1 MKYGRRGFTALLAL
15 ILAAGSGLPVS
26 AAEVKVSSD
35 QTKVTSG
42 SDITLTLT
50 LDEAVNDVICFD
62 YRVYFDMDSFS
73 LNKSTIGTACE
84 DAQVSTK
91 AMTYG
96 SEQKPCYSVNF
107 VDTTSEGV
115 ALRSGEIYQ
124 LTFTAKKDMTADWND
139 TFRVEREHFATTD
152 YWNTLK
158 ETDNGKVSYDVKSSI
173 VYGDVNGDG
182 KINTADAA
190 LTYASINGKVTL
202 KEEQQKVA
210 DVNGDGKINTADAAM
225 IYARV
230 NGKIAEF
237 PAESK

>member
-26 AAEVKVSSD
+26 AAKVKVTSD

-62 YRVYFDMDSFS
+62 YRVYFDTDSFS
-73 LNKSTIGTACE
+73 LKKSTIGTACE

-115 ALRSGEIYQ
+115 ALRSGKICQ
-124 LTFTAKKDMTADWND
+124 LTFTAKKDMTVDWKD
-139 TFRVEREHFATTD
+139 TFQVEREHFATTD

-158 ETDNGKVSYDVKSSI
+158 ETDDGKVSFDVAPSVI
-173 VYGDVNGDG
+173 YGDVNGDG
-182 KINTADAA
+182 EVTTFDAA
-190 LTYASINGKVTL
+190 LTYAYVNKKL
-202 KEEQQKVA
+202 KFTEVQQKAA
-210 DVNGDGKINTADAAM
+210 DINGDGEVTTFDAAL
-225 IYARV
+225 IYAYV
-230 NGKIAEF
+230 NKKISQF
-237 PAESK
+237 PIEKK